1 MATKHAVLSASS
13 SERWLNC
20 PPSARLCEAYEDKGS
35 DYAAEGTDAHALC
48 EFRLK
53 QALGIPADNPIEN
66 LSWYNEEMEDCAA
79 VYAAYVTEL
88 LETAKQTCT
97 DSVILIEQRV
107 DFSRWVQDGFGTA
120 DCIVIADGELNIVDY
135 KHGKGVEVSAVDNP
149 QMMLYALGALEIF
162 DGIYDIDTVRM
173 TIYQPRKSNISV
185 CVMEKDGLLEWAQN
199 DLTYKA
205 KLAYEGGDYYT
216 RLEKLPYELMPGEV
230 GTVRESIFLERAI
243 VGERI
248 RLAMGLPL
256 RDVSEHTLLSD
267 GVEESAIAEK
277 YYDPPLINIIKYA
290 CHACPDTHYEVTNA
304 CQGCLARHCSHA
316 CPKGAIYF
324 EHGQAHIDQTKCI
337 KCGKCKAACSYQAI
351 IKFFRPCQ
359 EACGMDAIGKDEHGR
374 AQINY
379 DKCVNCGMCLVNC
392 PFGAIVDK
400 GQLFQLI
407 HAIRGGDKVIAIIA
421 PAFWGQFGEKVT
433 PGQIKAAMKQLGFAG
448 LEEVAVGADLC
459 AIEEA
464 EEFLRVV
471 PEKQPFMATSC
482 CPAWSVMAKKEFPG
496 FAPYI
501 SMTMTPM
508 VLTARLQKRR
518 NPGCKIAFI
527 GPCAAKKL
535 EASRRSVRSDVDFVL
550 TFEELRGMFEA
561 KSIDFSQI
569 PDQEAQYAASAP
581 GVGFAASG
589 GVAKA
594 VEEVI
599 EKLEPGRQVKTVYAE
614 GLREC
619 RQMLRMARTG
629 KYNGYLL
636 EGMACPGGCIAGAGT
651 VQPPEKS
658 RRLLEQYKAKAPKSN
673 PADSDYTEYLDIICE
688 DEQSWDPVARH

>member
-1 MATKHAVLSASS
+1 MRNLQCTITDMRKKVF
-13 SERWLNC
+13 
-20 PPSARLCEAYEDKGS
+20 
-35 DYAAEGTDAHALC
+35 AE
-48 EFRLK
+48 
-53 QALGIPADNPIEN
+53 
-66 LSWYNEEMEDCAA
+66 
-79 VYAAYVTEL
+79 V
-88 LETAKQTCT
+88 
-97 DSVILIEQRV
+97 
-107 DFSRWVQDGFGTA
+107 
-120 DCIVIADGELNIVDY
+120 
-135 KHGKGVEVSAVDNP
+135 
-149 QMMLYALGALEIF
+149 
-162 DGIYDIDTVRM
+162 
-173 TIYQPRKSNISV
+173 
-185 CVMEKDGLLEWAQN
+185 
-199 DLTYKA
+199 A

-216 RLEKLPYELMPGEV
+216 RMEKLPYELMPGEV

-316 CPKGAIYF
+316 CPKGAIHF
-324 EHGQAHIDQTKCI
+324 EHGQAQIDQTKCI

-359 EACGMDAIGKDEHGR
+359 EACGMDAIGKDDHGR
-374 AQINY
+374 AQINH

-407 HAIRGGDKVIAIIA
+407 HAIRGGAKVIAIIA

-433 PGQIKAAMKQLGFAG
+433 PGQIKAAMKELGFAG

-518 NPGCKIAFI
+518 NPDCKIAFI

-561 KSIDFSQI
+561 KNIDFSQI
-569 PDQEAQYAASAP
+569 PDEQAQYEASAP

-594 VEEVI
+594 VEKVI
-599 EKLEPGRQVKTVYAE
+599 EKLEPDRQVKTVYAE

-619 RQMLRMARTG
+619 RQMLRMARTR
-629 KYNGYLL
+629 KYDGYLL

-658 RRLLEQYKAKAPKSN
+658 RRLLEQYKAQAPKSN
-673 PADSDYTEYLDIICE
+673 PVESDYTEYLQIIRE
-688 DEQSWDPVARH
+688 DEENWDPVAHH